1 MLLDEPMRR
10 ALELAWESVVAGSL
24 GIGAAI
30 VRGDSSVV
38 ATGRNRLFEH
48 DPGDDVLA
56 GTSLA
61 HAEMNVLAKLKNR
74 QHEHDGLVLHTTLQ
88 PCLQCL
94 AAIRLSPV
102 RRVRVLAPDPIMRG
116 VERMREINT
125 FVAANWPEIEQLPI
139 TEWSVLALLF
149 PTHTQVFWS
158 SRLDRWSERLPELTH
173 LAERLVASGL
183 LVDHATA
190 GSDVVVVASA
200 LWAQIGDAI
209 DEVQSLADA
218 PD

>member
-1 MLLDEPMRR
+1 MQR

-30 VRGDSSVV
+30 VRGDGSEV
-38 ATGRNRLFEH
+38 ATGRNRMFEH

-102 RRVRVLAPDPIMRG
+102 RGVKILAPDPIMRG
-116 VERMREINT
+116 VERMRQLNT
-125 FVAANWPEIEQLPI
+125 FVAANWPDIEQLAI
-139 TEWSVLALLF
+139 TEWSVLSLLL

-158 SRLDRWSERLPELTH
+158 SRLDRWSARLPELTR
-173 LAERLVASGL
+173 LAERFVASG
-183 LVDHATA
+183 VVVEHAAA
-190 GSDVVVVASA
+190 GSDVVTVASA
-200 LWAQIGDAI
+200 LWSQLAGGI
-209 DEVQSLADA
+209 DEVQSLADVHE
-218 PD
+218 